1 MSGQLR
7 ASDADRDKVTELLH
21 AAYAEGRI
29 RYEEHSER
37 TAAALSARTLD
48 DLAVLT
54 ADLVPASPQPAA
66 LVPGPDRERCRTE

>member
-37 TAAALSARTLD
+37 PR
-48 DLAVLT
+48 
-54 ADLVPASPQPAA
+54 PRP
-66 LVPGPDRERCRTE
+66 R